1 VQYNTKVGHT
11 ASATV
16 LIQLESSTYCQSTST
31 PVQYCSVVLTVGQA
45 ALIALAAFTATNPL
59 PSHPVAARSAY
70 RSTPSAP
77 APSVPIDIIHW
88 SISPRSATQSTPPI
102 YATVPTSSHPTNNLP
117 PIDASIYAPAPTHSR
132 LTNLPQSQSTRQGSM
147 PSIWNSPH
155 APPTPPLY
163 PTNTASLS
171 HQHRL
176 SIPPTTPLKAKVP
189 LQSTPQC
196 QRPPSGSGA
205 VPVHRQHHLPIQPTT
220 DLQAMPRY
228 TPQLQRPPSPSTAQS
243 VARLLICGPRTPRPQ
258 SQVAQPSHETH
269 APRKEAVHADVGC
282 SSAV

>member
-16 LIQLESSTYCQSTST
+16 LVQLESSTYCQSTST

-45 ALIALAAFTATNPL
+45 ALIALAPFTATNPL

-117 PIDASIYAPAPTHSR
+117 PSDAPIYAPAPTHSR
-132 LTNLPQSQSTRQGSM
+132 LTNLSQSQSTRQGSM
-147 PSIWNSPH
+147 PSIWSSPH
-155 APPTPPLY
+155 APPTPTLY
-163 PTNTASLS
+163 PTNNPPQSKNAVPIYAPMPTPSLRTWRS
-171 HQHRL
+171 PHA
-176 SIPPTTPLKAKVP
+176 PPTPSPYPTND
-189 LQSTPQC
+189 
-196 QRPPSGSGA
+196 RPPSNAPIYAPAPTPSIA
-205 VPVHRQHHLPIQPTT
+205 LHSTICSTPAHLW
-220 DLQAMPRY
+220 
-228 TPQLQRPPSPSTAQS
+228 
-243 VARLLICGPRTPRPQ
+243 
-258 SQVAQPSHETH
+258 PSH
-269 APRKEAVHADVGC
+269 ASVSVPSRAA
-282 SSAV
+282 